1 MSCECENDNEPKDVA
16 PDILF
21 GRRGFMTKITVAVG
35 ALVGTVMAIPFVS
48 AMVDPV
54 IRKKGTTWREIG
66 QLSEFNVGET
76 RIVSFR
82 NASPY
87 KWESKIS
94 YSAAYVRREEN
105 DKLTA
110 FSVNCA
116 HLGCPVRWVP
126 KSELFLCPC
135 HGGVYYKDG
144 SRASG
149 PPPRGL
155 YTYPVRIQNNKV
167 EIETEA
173 LPITNIS

>member
-1 MSCECENDNEPKDVA
+1 MSCECENEPRDLE

-21 GRRGFMTKITVAVG
+21 GRRGFMTKITVGIGAFIGAVL
-35 ALVGTVMAIPFVS
+35 ALPLIS

-54 IRKKGTTWREIG
+54 IRKKGKTWR
-66 QLSEFNVGET
+66 NVGKLADFEVGAT
-76 RIVSFR
+76 QMVSFK

-87 KWESKIS
+87 KWEAKIS
-94 YSAAYVRREEN
+94 YSAAYLRREEN

-116 HLGCPVRWVP
+116 HLGCPVRWVA

-155 YTYPVRIQNNKV
+155 YTYPVRIKNNIV

-173 LPITNIS
+173 IPITKIS